1 MMKYNKLALVIAS
14 SMLLGACSTFSPQS
28 GPSYQVGPDYT
39 ATGSTTGVRAYVY
52 GDRTLL
58 EYAHDPLFI
67 SITDATGNKVYYEKE
82 GKYYR
87 LDRTV
92 RDFTVR
98 ANLFKATVFHLVKPK
113 APKPAPASTRP
124 APIPAPLSVY
134 TAPDARP
141 PVRVQTQ
148 GDADLSAALA
158 ELQKQLTDVRA
169 SIEHGAPDAASIER
183 LNARL
188 DQVQSKLATTSST
201 VLMVYFD
208 LYKTGFEP
216 KPEVA
221 SLLLSVAKT
230 AETVKVRG
238 RTDSALAGPADARI
252 AKARATSAQNY
263 LVANGVDP
271 SKIQTTWL
279 AAGDFIAPNTTEG
292 KALNRRVEIEF
303 VTPGVNA
310 LRALNGNSVANV
322 EVAP

>member
-1 MMKYNKLALVIAS
+1 MKYTRLFLAMAS
-14 SMLLGACSTFSPQS
+14 SVLLGACSTFTPQS
-28 GPSYQVGPDYT
+28 GPAYRVGPDYT

-58 EYAHDPLFI
+58 EYERDPYFI
-67 SITDATGNKVYYEKE
+67 SISDVTGQPVAYEKE

-98 ANLFKATVFHLVKPK
+98 ADLFKATVFHLAKPK
-113 APKPAPASTRP
+113 APKPAPVVAKP
-124 APIPAPLSVY
+124 APVPEALRVF
-134 TAPDARP
+134 TAPDNRP
-141 PVRVQTQ
+141 PVQVQRQ
-148 GDADLSAALA
+148 EDADLSAALA
-158 ELQKQLTDVRA
+158 ELQNQLTAVRA

-183 LNARL
+183 LNARM
-188 DQVQSKLATTSST
+188 DQIQAKLANTSST

-208 LYKTGFEP
+208 LYKSGFEP

-230 AETVKVRG
+230 ADAVKVRG
-238 RTDSALAGPADARI
+238 RTDSVVAGPADARI
-252 AKARATSAQNY
+252 AKARAMSAQSY
-263 LVANGVDP
+263 LVAHGISP
-271 SKIQTTWL
+271 TKIHTSWL
-279 AAGDFIAPNTTEG
+279 PAGDFIAPNTAEG

-303 VTPGVNA
+303 VTPGMNS
-310 LRALNGNSVANV
+310 LRKLNGNRVANA